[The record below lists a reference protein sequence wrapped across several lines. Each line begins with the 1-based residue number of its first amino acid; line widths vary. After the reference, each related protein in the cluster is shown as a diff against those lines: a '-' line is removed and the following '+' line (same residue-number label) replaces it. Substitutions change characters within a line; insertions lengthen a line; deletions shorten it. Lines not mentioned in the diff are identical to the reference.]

1 MVELRSEE
9 VQESPKKRT
18 RGQGKPP
25 VDMGGYQDALTLAR
39 FRLRLLPRKASG
51 LVGNESPLH
60 HVVDIRLSKDGGHPI
75 PLQPA
80 GRQSGPRRRPTSAR
94 FLPLALCRSL
104 LRAFRRRRL
113 VRPHRLERGLGRAAV
128 SKLRRRA
135 RRKLTE
141 EGRRRTRAHSK
152 KKSESLPYI
161 RP

>member
-9 VQESPKKRT
+9 VQKGPKKRT

-39 FRLRLLPRKASG
+39 FRLRLLPREASS
-51 LVGNESPLH
+51 LVGHESPLH

-80 GRQSGPRRRPTSAR
+80 GRQSSPRGRPASAG
-94 FLPLALCRSL
+94 FLPFALRRGL
-104 LRAFRRRRL
+104 LRPFRRRRL

-128 SKLRRRA
+128 SRLRRRA

-141 EGRRRTRAHSK
+141 EGGGRTRAHSK
-152 KKSESLPYI
+152 KSESLLY
-161 RP
+161 